1 MTLGLQE
8 NRHRRRRQRRWSVLK
23 WLVILSMLLGAG
35 VFAHETGSQLARLD
49 VIRLEEQVADLDTE
63 VQAAEQEKSNLR
75 AQLAET
81 RHELETW
88 QQRYNQE
95 VPTGDMADLL
105 EVAAARLDN
114 GVSAERLSF
123 VIANASQ
130 ERSCTEGPTTRRFIV
145 QTPLAG
151 GAADAVSFADNAITV
166 TAQGP
171 SATDDQGR
179 VEAWFDPNE
188 PITVRFTRPGGE
200 SSEAEGTLPLHHSVV
215 QNDKEH
221 RFTVVPGNRAF
232 VDVTWELCDYP

>member
-8 NRHRRRRQRRWSVLK
+8 NRHKRRRQRRWSVLK
-23 WLVILSMLLGAG
+23 WLLILSMLIAAG
-35 VFAHETGSQLARLD
+35 VFAHETGSQLARID
-49 VIRLEEQVADLDTE
+49 VTRLEQRVAELDAE
-63 VQAAEQEKSNLR
+63 AQATEQEKSNLR

-88 QQRYNQE
+88 QERYSRE

-114 GVSAERLSF
+114 GVPADRLSF
-123 VIANASQ
+123 VIANASE
-130 ERSCTEGPTTRRFIV
+130 ERACTEGPTTRRFIV

-151 GAADAVSFADNAITV
+151 GAADAVSFANNSIIV

-179 VEAWFDPNE
+179 TEAWFDPDE
-188 PITVRFTRPGGE
+188 PIVVSFSRPGGE
-200 SSEAEGTLPLHHSVV
+200 SSRAEGTLPLHHSVV
-215 QNDKEH
+215 ENDKEH
-221 RFTVVPGNRAF
+221 RFSVVSGNRAF
-232 VDVTWELCDYP
+232 VEVTWELCDYP